1 MPYRIT
7 TSSIDAYN
15 EFIAA
20 GGSPEDATF
29 LGRLDPAV
37 EGQPRTG
44 RSFESAAELNQWF
57 NEQGVTGDMID
68 TNFNGIDDR
77 EEVTVSPARVA
88 PPMTAAEA
96 QALLDDPTWA
106 GNLPLS
112 GSGYEGDEGEPT
124 GPGDGSIAPG
134 ARNVIESTLRRWGF
148 SANEISGLS
157 GWVQQQLQAGVGIES
172 ILILI
177 YDQPNFQARF
187 PGMEAARTA
196 GYTPPSPDEYIEYED
211 SLREYID
218 QYLPNE
224 AAGDL
229 DVLMTNLLGG
239 NISIQQVRDRLQIAY
254 DQILN
259 APVDVKSWFLQEYGE
274 SADAMLATVLL
285 DPDQNFT
292 DLEQAAKESYTQAA
306 ANEILNNVI
315 NKDTASKIARLGYT
329 QESQYRQFTDL
340 ARQEFLYLERLT
352 ETDDLQIQSEGV
364 EAAFGTDVD
373 SMRKVE
379 RREEERLS
387 EFAGGG
393 GAFAGT
399 GLTGFGAINA

>member
-1 MPYRIT
+1 MPYTIT

-20 GGSPEDATF
+20 GGRPEDATF
-29 LGRLDPAV
+29 IGRLDPAV

-44 RSFESAAELNQWF
+44 EF
-57 NEQGVTGDMID
+57 NVEQYYADQGVTVDMID
-68 TNFNGIDDR
+68 TNFNDIDDR
-77 EEVTVSPARVA
+77 EEEKVYPVGSG
-88 PPMTAAEA
+88 PPMTAEEA
-96 QALLDDPTWA
+96 QALLDDPTWSGNWPLA
-106 GNLPLS
+106 GAEEGGES
-112 GSGYEGDEGEPT
+112 GGVV
-124 GPGDGSIAPG
+124 APG
-134 ARNVIESTLRRWGF
+134 SREVIESTLRRWGF
-148 SANEISGLS
+148 SASEIHGLS

-172 ILILI
+172 VLILI
-177 YDQPNFQARF
+177 YDQPNFQSRF
-187 PGMEAARTA
+187 PGMAAARNA
-196 GYTPPSPDEYIEYED
+196 GYSPPSPDEYIEYED
-211 SLREYID
+211 GLREYLD
-218 QYLPNE
+218 QYLPDE
-224 AAGDL
+224 AAGNTDA
-229 DVLMTNLLGG
+229 LMVQLLGG

-285 DPDQNFT
+285 DPDQSFT

-352 ETDDLQIQSEGV
+352 ETDDLKLETEGV
-364 EAAFGTDVD
+364 ESAFGIDVD
-373 SMRKVE
+373 SMQAVE

-387 EFAGGG
+387 EFSGGG